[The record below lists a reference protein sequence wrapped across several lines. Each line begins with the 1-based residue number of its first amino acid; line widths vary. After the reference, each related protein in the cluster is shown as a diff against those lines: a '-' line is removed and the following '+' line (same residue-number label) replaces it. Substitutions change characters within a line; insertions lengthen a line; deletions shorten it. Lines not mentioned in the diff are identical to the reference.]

1 MNREAIAVNNV
12 SLDYSLPQ
20 SSIGKELRR
29 FFIEHEIDSAGK
41 WRALDNITFK
51 VDQGDRFAIIGPNGA
66 GKTSLLKL
74 LSGIY
79 QPTAGS
85 VSINGKVHSI
95 LSLGLGLDSELSG
108 RKNILAQALLLG
120 ITKSKAKTLESQIIE
135 FADIGKHID
144 LPFYTYSA
152 GMQAR
157 LVFSIN
163 TAINPD
169 ILIVDEGIGA
179 GDAEF
184 FKKAEER
191 VHELIKDSRAF
202 ILATHNEALAKTL
215 CTKALV
221 LNRGKL
227 AYVGDIDEG
236 FEVMAKINREKHSNE
251 IES

>member
-1 MNREAIAVNNV
+1 MKTESIVVNNV

-20 SSIGKELRR
+20 STFGKELGRLFLKR
-29 FFIEHEIDSAGK
+29 EGVLTEK
-41 WRALDNITFK
+41 WRALEGVTFK
-51 VDQGDRFAIIGPNGA
+51 VNQGERLAILGPNGA

-79 QPTAGS
+79 QPTTGS
-85 VSINGKVHSI
+85 VDINGKVHSI
-95 LSLGLGLDSELSG
+95 LSLGLGLDPELSG

-120 ITKSKAKTLESQIIE
+120 ITKSKAKTLEDQIIE
-135 FADIGKHID
+135 FADIGPHID

-163 TAINPD
+163 TAISPD

-179 GDAEF
+179 GDAAF
-184 FKKAEER
+184 FKKAERR
-191 VHELIKDSRAF
+191 VHELVKDSKAF
-202 ILATHNEALAKTL
+202 VLATHNEALAKTL
-215 CTKALV
+215 CNKALV

-227 AYVGDIDEG
+227 AYVGDIEEG
-236 FEVMAKINREKHSNE
+236 FEVMGNIVRENNQKK
-251 IES
+251 

>member
-1 MNREAIAVNNV
+1 MKREAIAVTNV

-29 FFIEHEIDSAGK
+29 LFIKREIDSTDK
-41 WRALDNITFK
+41 WRALDKITFK
-51 VDQGDRFAIIGPNGA
+51 VNQGERLAIIGPNGA

-79 QPTAGS
+79 QPTTGS
-85 VSINGKVHSI
+85 VDIHGKVHSI
-95 LSLGLGLDSELSG
+95 LSLGLGLDAELSG
-108 RKNILAQALLLG
+108 RKNILTQALLLG
-120 ITKSKAKTLESQIIE
+120 ITKSKAKTLENQIIE
-135 FADIGKHID
+135 FADIGPHID

-179 GDAEF
+179 GDAAF
-184 FKKAEER
+184 FKKAQER

-215 CTKALV
+215 CSKALV
-221 LNRGKL
+221 LNRGKIAFL
-227 AYVGDIDEG
+227 GDINEG
-236 FEVMAKINREKHSNE
+236 FEVMGKIIKEKHPRK
-251 IES
+251 

>member
-1 MNREAIAVNNV
+1 MKREAIAVNNV

-20 SSIGKELRR
+20 SSIGKELGRL
-29 FFIEHEIDSAGK
+29 FIKREIDLADK
-41 WRALDNITFK
+41 WRALDKITFK
-51 VDQGDRFAIIGPNGA
+51 LNQGERLAIIGPNGA

-79 QPTAGS
+79 QPTTGS
-85 VSINGKVHSI
+85 IDVNGKVHSI
-95 LSLGLGLDSELSG
+95 LSLGLGLDPELSG

-120 ITKSKAKTLESQIIE
+120 ITKSKAKSLENHIID
-135 FADIGKHID
+135 FADIGPHID

-163 TAINPD
+163 TAISPD

-179 GDAEF
+179 GDAAF

-227 AYVGDIDEG
+227 AFIGDINEA
-236 FEVMAKINREKHSNE
+236 FQVMGKITQENTPRR
-251 IES
+251 